1 MNSASPLRNLRAPAH
16 STRRHPAAGSRSCQQ
31 RGTRSRCLPAS
42 PKALLTAAALAIAAL
57 LMAGGTA
64 RSLTAQSL
72 QGSHESM
79 ARQNEVAQQHDYAYL
94 RTTQDVVRAV
104 DTGTLVEV
112 RGNGDFELAIEEV
125 SFPYARPEVKTFLE
139 QLGHAYRAACGE
151 PLVVTSLVRPITRQ
165 PWNASPIS
173 VHPTGMAVDLRHS
186 DRRGCRQYLE
196 STLLAL
202 EAEGMVEAT
211 RERWPAH
218 YHVAV
223 FPDPL
228 LLPGPIGDPNGV
240 TRLAA
245 LHRQSGGADLRTEN
259 DEAASDGRVHL
270 VRSAR
275 TGRLR
280 ITQGRERTAIA
291 RRSGR
296 VAVHRASAASGSGRR
311 RTAAHPPA
319 ARTAKHRAHRS
330 HGAAGGPATFTAR

>member
-1 MNSASPLRNLRAPAH
+1 
-16 STRRHPAAGSRSCQQ
+16 
-31 RGTRSRCLPAS
+31 
-42 PKALLTAAALAIAAL
+42 
-57 LMAGGTA
+57 
-64 RSLTAQSL
+64 
-72 QGSHESM
+72 
-79 ARQNEVAQQHDYAYL
+79 
-94 RTTQDVVRAV
+94 
-104 DTGTLVEV
+104 
-112 RGNGDFELAIEEV
+112 V
-125 SFPYARPEVKTFLE
+125 SFPYARPEVRTFLE

-173 VHPTGMAVDLRHS
+173 VHPTGMAIDLRRS

-202 EAEGMVEAT
+202 EAEGMIEAI

-228 LLPGPIGDPNGV
+228 LLPGPIGDPDGV

-245 LHRQSGGADLRTEN
+245 LHRQSSGTDLRTVD
-259 DEAASDGRVHL
+259 DEASSGGHVRL

-280 ITQGRERTAIA
+280 ITQGREGSAIA
-291 RRSGR
+291 RRSSRVGVHRTSTTTSASGTAAHRRRPALHPPAGR
-296 VAVHRASAASGSGRR
+296 AAKRHVHRA
-311 RTAAHPPA
+311 
-319 ARTAKHRAHRS
+319 
-330 HGAAGGPATFTAR
+330 HGAAGGPATVTAR